1 MSIRAGDHATP
12 LSVIPAQAGTT
23 PPVETHIA
31 HCRRLLEHAAEMIA
45 QGDRLQASEKL
56 WGAAA
61 HRIKALAAARDWPHQ
76 SHADGRAI
84 ARHAASRSGR
94 TQIGALFMVAEGA
107 HQNFYE
113 DSWENDDFTAA
124 LGELRALI
132 ELLDAAE
139 RDLPPNL
146 EPPTGSHYRRRHGLS
161 GAPERD

>member
-1 MSIRAGDHATP
+1 MATRAGDEP
-12 LSVIPAQAGTT
+12 T
-23 PPVETHIA
+23 PPVETRIA

-45 QGDRLQASEKL
+45 QGDHLQASEKL

-84 ARHAASRSGR
+84 ARHVANRAGR
-94 TQIGALFMVAEGA
+94 TQIGTLFMVAEGA

-113 DSWENDDFTAA
+113 DSWEDDDFTAA
-124 LGELRALI
+124 LGEVRGLI

-146 EPPTGSHYRRRHGLS
+146 EPPTGRHYRRRHGLS
-161 GAPERD
+161 SATEGD

>member
-1 MSIRAGDHATP
+1 MSIRAAGDEP
-12 LSVIPAQAGTT
+12 T

-84 ARHAASRSGR
+84 ARHVANRSDR
-94 TQIGALFMVAEGA
+94 TQIGTLFMVAEGA

-113 DSWENDDFTAA
+113 DSWEDDDFTAA
-124 LGELRALI
+124 LGDVRALI

-139 RDLPPNL
+139 RELPPNL
-146 EPPTGSHYRRRHGLS
+146 EPPTGRHYRRRHGLS
-161 GAPERD
+161 GATERD

>member
-1 MSIRAGDHATP
+1 MSIRAGDEP
-12 LSVIPAQAGTT
+12 T

-31 HCRRLLEHAAEMIA
+31 HCRRLLGHAAELIA

-84 ARHAASRSGR
+84 ARHVASRLGR
-94 TQIGALFMVAEGA
+94 PRIGILFMVAEGA

-113 DSWENDDFTAA
+113 DSWEDDDFTAA
-124 LGELRALI
+124 LGEVRALI

-161 GAPERD
+161 GAAEGD

>member
-1 MSIRAGDHATP
+1 MTIRAAGDEP
-12 LSVIPAQAGTT
+12 T

-61 HRIKALAAARDWPHQ
+61 HRVKALAAARDWPHQ

-84 ARHAASRSGR
+84 ARHVASRSGR
-94 TQIGALFMVAEGA
+94 PRIGTLFMVAEGA

-113 DSWENDDFTAA
+113 DSWEDDDFTAA

-139 RDLPPNL
+139 RDLPPSL

-161 GAPERD
+161 GAAEGD